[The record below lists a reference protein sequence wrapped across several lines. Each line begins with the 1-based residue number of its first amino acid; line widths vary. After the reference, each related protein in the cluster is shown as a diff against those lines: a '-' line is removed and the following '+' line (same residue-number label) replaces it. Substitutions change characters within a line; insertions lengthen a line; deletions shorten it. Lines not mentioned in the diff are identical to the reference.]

1 MAEHRR
7 RLRSPLMQV
16 ELGAPV
22 VLRQDEAE
30 IWHLPKP
37 AKKMLEHVEI
47 SIDDGLRRMATSW
60 PALCDHVAGEVWV
73 YDGLVRRRRL
83 CRGCAFLNNGETHH
97 VPPSELEAIDH
108 HEALR
113 AELGTSLDL
122 EAA

>member
-1 MAEHRR
+1 MK
-7 RLRSPLMQV
+7 V
-16 ELGAPV
+16 EIGAPV
-22 VLRQDEAE
+22 VLRPEE
-30 IWHLPKP
+30 GELWHLPKP

-47 SIDDGLRRMATSW
+47 SIDDAMRRMVTSW
-60 PALCDHVAGEVWV
+60 PALCDYVPGEVWV
-73 YDGLVRRRRL
+73 YDGPVRRRRL
-83 CRGCAFLNNGETHH
+83 CRGCAFLNAAAPHH